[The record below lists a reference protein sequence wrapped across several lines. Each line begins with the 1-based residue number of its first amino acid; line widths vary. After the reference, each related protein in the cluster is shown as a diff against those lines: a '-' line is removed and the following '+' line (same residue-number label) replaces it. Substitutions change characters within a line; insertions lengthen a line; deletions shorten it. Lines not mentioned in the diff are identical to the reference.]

1 MGQGRVRVEMGKS
14 ARLTAALPPWGP
26 TDWSRALVSL
36 ACLCACGA
44 ACSTATVR
52 RDTTEHHDYPA
63 GVAQMRWH
71 TQIHAY
77 AYSEARP
84 EECASGTLVGRKL
97 VLGSR
102 GGAVVG
108 VDVGSGAIS
117 WSTPISG
124 GVDGNARYDKE
135 RGQVYVGSDD
145 GYLYAIEPDKGAIR
159 WSTKFK
165 GAIDH
170 GPDIGTSGLFVATA
184 ADRVFAVDPSDG
196 KTRWQYERDTPEGFT
211 IHGYA
216 VPRQYGQVV
225 YAGFSDGY
233 LAALQAETGDLLW
246 SRSLAAASEQF
257 VDVDASPILHG
268 DHLYAASFSGG
279 VYALRP
285 KDGEVSWHLLID
297 GTSALAMG
305 AQNLYAVSSRNGLAA
320 VSLQGN
326 ILWRQGLPDA
336 GDLTVPVEVGPYLV
350 FSGSRQGL
358 FIVERSTGKLLQVFD
373 PARGM
378 CAAPTID
385 HEGKSLYVLANS
397 GTLYA
402 LDLVW

>member
-1 MGQGRVRVEMGKS
+1 MK
-14 ARLTAALPPWGP
+14 AR
-26 TDWSRALVSL
+26 SL
-36 ACLCACGA
+36 AASSWAVLAVLA
-44 ACSTATVR
+44 MACSTATVR
-52 RDTTEHHDYPA
+52 RETIEHHDYPA

-77 AYSEARP
+77 PFSEARP
-84 EECASGTLVGRKL
+84 EECATGALIGSKL

-102 GGAVVG
+102 GGSVVG
-108 VDVGSGAIS
+108 VDVGSGAVT

-124 GVDGNARYDKE
+124 GVDGDARFDKE

-145 GYLYAIEPDKGAIR
+145 GYLYAIDPVKGAIR
-159 WSTKFK
+159 WASKFK
-165 GAIDH
+165 GAIDR
-170 GPDIGTSGLFVATA
+170 GPDIGSAGLFVATA

-211 IHGYA
+211 IHGNA
-216 VPRQYGQVV
+216 VPRQHGPMV

-233 LAALQAETGDLLW
+233 LVALQADTGDLLW

-257 VDVDASPILHG
+257 VDVDASPIVHG
-268 DHLYAASFSGG
+268 DKLFAASFSGG

-285 KDGEVSWHLLID
+285 KDGEVLWHLLMD
-297 GTSALAMG
+297 GTSALTLG
-305 AQNLYAVSSRNGLAA
+305 AANLYAVSSRDGLAA

-378 CAAPTID
+378 CAAPTVD
-385 HEGKSLYVLANS
+385 REGKALYVLANS

>member
-1 MGQGRVRVEMGKS
+1 VVVGRVRLLVRRT
-14 ARLTAALPPWGP
+14 ARLLVGVAFLP
-26 TDWSRALVSL
+26 V
-36 ACLCACGA
+36 

-52 RDTTEHHDYPA
+52 RDTVERHEYPA

-77 AYSEARP
+77 PLTEAHP
-84 EECASGTLVGRKL
+84 EECASGALIGSRL

-102 GGAVVG
+102 GGSVVG
-108 VDVGSGAIS
+108 VDVDSGAVT

-124 GVDGNARYDKE
+124 GVDGNARYDQE

-145 GYLYAIEPDKGAIR
+145 GYLYAIDPGKGTIR
-159 WSTKFK
+159 WSSKFK
-165 GAIDH
+165 GAVDH
-170 GPDIGTSGLFVATA
+170 GPDMGSAGLFLATA

-196 KTRWQYERDTPEGFT
+196 KMRWQYERETPEGFT

-216 VPRQYGQVV
+216 VPHQHGAVV

-257 VDVDASPILHG
+257 VDVDASPIVQG
-268 DHLYAASFSGG
+268 DKLYAASFSGG
-279 VYALRP
+279 LYALRP
-285 KDGEVSWHLLID
+285 KDGEVLWHVIID
-297 GTSALAMG
+297 GTSGIAMG
-305 AQNLYAVSSRNGLAA
+305 AANLYVVSSREGMAA

-326 ILWRQGLPDA
+326 ILWRQGLPEA
-336 GDLTVPVEVGPYLV
+336 GDLTVPIEVGPYLV
-350 FSGSRQGL
+350 FSGSHQGL
-358 FIVERSTGKLLQVFD
+358 FILERSTGKLLQVFD

-385 HEGKSLYVLANS
+385 REGKAIYVLANS

-402 LDLVW
+402 LDLIW

>member
-1 MGQGRVRVEMGKS
+1 MVACLEVGKEVGKG
-14 ARLTAALPPWGP
+14 ARLLAGVASALLL
-26 TDWSRALVSL
+26 S
-36 ACLCACGA
+36 

-52 RDTTEHHDYPA
+52 RDATEHHDYPA

-77 AYSEARP
+77 SLAEGHS
-84 EECASGTLVGRKL
+84 EECATGALVGSRL

-102 GGAVVG
+102 GGSVVG
-108 VDVGSGAIS
+108 VDVGSGAVT
-117 WSTPISG
+117 WSTAISG
-124 GVDGNARYDKE
+124 GIDGDARYDKE

-145 GYLYAIEPDKGAIR
+145 GYLYAIDPSKGAIR
-159 WSTKFK
+159 WSSKFK

-170 GPDIGTSGLFVATA
+170 GPTIGSSGLFVATA

-196 KTRWQYERDTPEGFT
+196 KMRWQYERETPEGFT
-211 IHGYA
+211 IHGNA
-216 VPRQYGQVV
+216 VPLQHGAAV

-257 VDVDASPILHG
+257 VDVDASPMVFG
-268 DHLYAASFSGG
+268 DRLFAASFSGG
-279 VYALRP
+279 IYALRP
-285 KDGEVSWHLLID
+285 KDGEVLWHLLID
-297 GTSALAMG
+297 GTNALAMG
-305 AQNLYAVSSRNGLAA
+305 AGNLYAVSSHDGLAA

-326 ILWRQGLPDA
+326 ILWRQGLPDS

-350 FSGSRQGL
+350 FSGSRLGL

-378 CAAPTID
+378 CAAPTVD
-385 HEGKSLYVLANS
+385 REGRALYVLANS

-402 LDLVW
+402 LDLLW

>member
-1 MGQGRVRVEMGKS
+1 MT
-14 ARLTAALPPWGP
+14 ARLLAGL
-26 TDWSRALVSL
+26 SLVVL
-36 ACLCACGA
+36 WM

-52 RDTTEHHDYPA
+52 RDTSERHDYA
-63 GVAQMRWH
+63 EGVAQMRWH

-77 AYSEARP
+77 PSTEGHP
-84 EECASGTLVGRKL
+84 EECATGALVGSTL
-97 VLGSR
+97 VLGTR

-108 VDVGSGAIS
+108 VDVGSGAVA
-117 WSTPISG
+117 WSTTVSG
-124 GVDGNARYDKE
+124 GVDGDARFDKE

-145 GYLYAIEPDKGAIR
+145 GYLYAIEPAKGAIR
-159 WSTKFK
+159 WSSKFK
-165 GAIDH
+165 GAIDR
-170 GPDIGTSGLFVATA
+170 GPEIGSAGLFVATA

-211 IHGYA
+211 IHGNA
-216 VPRQYGQVV
+216 VPCQHGNAV

-257 VDVDASPILHG
+257 VDVDANPMVYG
-268 DHLYAASFSGG
+268 DRLFAASFSGG
-279 VYALRP
+279 LYALRP
-285 KDGEVSWHLLID
+285 KDGEVLWHLLID
-297 GTSALAMG
+297 GTSALAVG
-305 AQNLYAVSSRNGLAA
+305 AGNLYAVSSRSGLAA

-326 ILWRQGLPDA
+326 ILWRQGLPEA
-336 GDLTVPVEVGPYLV
+336 GDLTVPVEVGPFLV

-358 FIVERSTGKLLQVFD
+358 FIVERTTGKLLQVFD

-378 CAAPTID
+378 CAAPTVD
-385 HEGKSLYVLANS
+385 RAGKALYVLANS

-402 LDLVW
+402 LDLIW

>member
-1 MGQGRVRVEMGKS
+1 MVVAGR
-14 ARLTAALPPWGP
+14 ARLISKIRVSL
-26 TDWSRALVSL
+26 LVSL
-36 ACLCACGA
+36 SSVLLLAFLALPL

-52 RDTTEHHDYPA
+52 RDVVERHDYPA

-77 AYSEARP
+77 SSSEGHP
-84 EECASGTLVGRKL
+84 EECATGALVGSKL

-102 GGAVVG
+102 AGAVVG
-108 VDVGSGAIS
+108 VDIGSGAVD
-117 WSTPISG
+117 WSTQILGS
-124 GVDGNARYDKE
+124 VDGDARYDKQ
-135 RGQVYVGSDD
+135 RGQIYVGSDD
-145 GYLYAIEPDKGAIR
+145 GYLYAVDPAKGAIR
-159 WSTKFK
+159 WSSKFK
-165 GAIDH
+165 GAVDH
-170 GPDIGTSGLFVATA
+170 GPEIGDAGLFVATA

-196 KTRWQYERDTPEGFT
+196 KTRWQYERETPEGFT
-211 IHGYA
+211 IHGNA
-216 VPRQYGQVV
+216 VPRQVGAVV

-233 LAALQAETGDLLW
+233 LVALQAETGDLLW

-257 VDVDASPILHG
+257 VDVDASPIVYRDMLF
-268 DHLYAASFSGG
+268 AASFSGG

-285 KDGEVSWHLLID
+285 KDGEVLWHLLID
-297 GTSALAMG
+297 GTSALVMG
-305 AQNLYAVSSRNGLAA
+305 ERNLYAVSSRDGLAA

-336 GDLTVPVEVGPYLV
+336 GDLTAPVEVGPYLV

-358 FIVERSTGKLLQVFD
+358 FILERSTGKLLQVFD

-378 CAAPTID
+378 CAAPTVD
-385 HEGKSLYVLANS
+385 REGKALYVLANS

-402 LDLVW
+402 LDLLW

>member
-1 MGQGRVRVEMGKS
+1 MVAGRARVGLRWK
-14 ARLTAALPPWGP
+14 ARFLAGSCLALL
-26 TDWSRALVSL
+26 SS
-36 ACLCACGA
+36 

-52 RDTTEHHDYPA
+52 RDTTERHDYPA

-77 AYSEARP
+77 PSTEGHP
-84 EECASGTLVGRKL
+84 EECATGALVGSKL

-102 GGAVVG
+102 GGSVVG
-108 VDVGSGAIS
+108 VDVGSGAVS

-124 GVDGNARYDKE
+124 GIDGDARFDKA

-145 GYLYAIEPDKGAIR
+145 GYLYAIEPAKGAIR
-159 WSTKFK
+159 WSSKFK
-165 GAIDH
+165 GAVDR
-170 GPDIGTSGLFVATA
+170 GPEIGSSGLFVATA

-196 KTRWQYERDTPEGFT
+196 KTRWQYERETPEGFT
-211 IHGYA
+211 IHGNA
-216 VPRQYGQVV
+216 VPRQHGAVV

-257 VDVDASPILHG
+257 VDVDANPIVLG
-268 DHLYAASFSGG
+268 DKLFAASFSGG
-279 VYALRP
+279 LYALRA
-285 KDGEVSWHLLID
+285 KDGEVLWHLLID

-305 AQNLYAVSSRNGLAA
+305 ATNLYAVSSRNGLAA

-326 ILWRQGLPDA
+326 ILWRQGLPEA
-336 GDLTVPVEVGPYLV
+336 GDLTTPVEVGPYLV

-378 CAAPTID
+378 CAAPTVD
-385 HEGKSLYVLANS
+385 REGKALYVLANS

-402 LDLVW
+402 LDLLW

>member
-1 MGQGRVRVEMGKS
+1 MR
-14 ARLTAALPPWGP
+14 ARI
-26 TDWSRALVSL
+26 LVASSL
-36 ACLCACGA
+36 SLWAT

-52 RDTTEHHDYPA
+52 RDTTERHDYAA

-71 TQIHAY
+71 TKIHAY
-77 AYSEARP
+77 PLSESRS
-84 EECASGTLVGRKL
+84 EECATGALVGSKL

-102 GGAVVG
+102 GGSVVG
-108 VDVGSGAIS
+108 VDVGSGAVT
-117 WSTPISG
+117 WSTPVSG
-124 GVDGNARYDKE
+124 GVDGDARFDKE

-145 GYLYAIEPDKGAIR
+145 GYLYAIDPAQGAIR
-159 WSTKFK
+159 WSSKFK
-165 GAIDH
+165 GPIDH
-170 GPDIGTSGLFVATA
+170 GPEIGSAGLFLSTA

-216 VPRQYGQVV
+216 VPRQYGSVV

-257 VDVDASPILHG
+257 VDVDASPVVRG
-268 DHLYAASFSGG
+268 DKLFAASFSGG

-285 KDGEVSWHLLID
+285 KDGEVLWHLLVD

-305 AQNLYAVSSRNGLAA
+305 MANIYAVSSRDGLAA

-336 GDLTVPVEVGPYLV
+336 GDLSVPIEIGPYLV

-378 CAAPTID
+378 CAAPTVD
-385 HEGKSLYVLANS
+385 REGKALYVLANS

-402 LDLVW
+402 LDLLW